1 MDTASTKPNGKTAVA
16 QCNGDTAGML
26 YKIAITKK
34 YTFENSLNCYKR
46 ASGKNETNVYLLVL
60 M

>member
-1 MDTASTKPNGKTAVA
+1 MDTARTKPNGKTAVA

-34 YTFENSLNCYKR
+34 YTFENSLN
-46 ASGKNETNVYLLVL
+46 
-60 M
+60 